1 MNYTQNREFVN
12 SRLQKIEKELIR
24 GRRPVLD
31 MLGATPTEAPEG
43 TPGADAR
50 PLARG
55 TGGPAALRSADP
67 PFTNR
72 GSESSHARQFEWESR
87 RAAVLEDGGI
97 KYYGG
102 VDGSSEV
109 VLYGNALPPSLIAQ
123 LDEYRKQAVEAHKP
137 VAVDLAGVSGRLSAA
152 PRGSVGYSWRFDCGG
167 LSLLLHR
174 CPSDS
179 IPVCKV
185 ILGFHA
191 VDQID
196 PFALV
201 EWAKDFLRKLR
212 VKVERDHIRRLD
224 LQITA
229 ACDIGDYAA
238 AGTRG
243 RYVTYQQKKRTDENH
258 GRVQTLTWG
267 SHDSPISFKIYDKT
281 LELLEGGDCAKNEAI
296 TSRFAD
302 GPDEEW
308 FGALTRFEFSMTRDF
323 LKRFEIHSF
332 KDLQEKRLALVSYLV
347 YNWFRLTET
356 APDRENKHQSR
367 AQTSNI
373 WERVQAMFTAVFTSP
388 VATFARVK
396 KEVSALLTDSKID
409 KIYMVVAGHFSNLLA
424 HDVIT
429 SGPAEGEKSIYE
441 TVSRLAEGYRLALP
455 AVAFQRLIVKALE
468 KVKTFLA
475 EKTARTIP
483 AELLEVPF

>member
-1 MNYTQNREFVN
+1 MNYNQNREFVN
-12 SRLQKIEKELIR
+12 TRLEKIEKELIR

-31 MLGATPTEAPEG
+31 MLGATPTEEPEG
-43 TPGADAR
+43 TPGSDAR

-55 TGGPAALRSADP
+55 TGGPAALRSAVP

-72 GSESSHARQFEWESR
+72 GVESSHCREFEWELR
-87 RAAVLEDGGI
+87 RAAVSDDGI
-97 KYYGG
+97 KYFGG

-109 VLYGNALPPSLIAQ
+109 LLYGNALPAPLMAE
-123 LDEYRKQAVEAHKP
+123 LDEYRKQAVETHKP
-137 VAVDLAGVSGRLSAA
+137 VSVVLAGVSGRLSAA

-179 IPVCKV
+179 IPVCKL

-196 PFALV
+196 PAALV
-201 EWAKDFLRKLR
+201 EWVKGFLRKFR

-229 ACDIGDYAA
+229 ACDIGEYAA

-243 RYVTYQQKKRTDENH
+243 RFVTYQQKKRTDENH

-281 LELLEGGDCAKNEAI
+281 LELFEGGDCAKMEAI

-302 GPDEEW
+302 SPDESW
-308 FGALTRFEFSMTRDF
+308 FGPLTRFEFSMTRDF

-332 KDLQEKRLALVSYLV
+332 KDLQEKRLALVSYLT

-367 AQTSNI
+367 AQTASI
-373 WERVQAMFTAVFTSP
+373 WGRVQEMFTAVFTSP

-396 KEVSALLTDSKID
+396 KEVSALLTDSKIE
-409 KIYMVVAGHFSNLLA
+409 KIYMVLAGYYSSLLA
-424 HDVIT
+424 HHVIT
-429 SGPAEGEKSIYE
+429 SGPAAGEKSIFE
-441 TVSRLAEGYRLALP
+441 TVSRLAEGYRQALP
-455 AVAFQRLIVKALE
+455 AVAFQRLIIKALD
-468 KVKTFLA
+468 KVKNFLS
-475 EKTARTIP
+475 ERRARTIP